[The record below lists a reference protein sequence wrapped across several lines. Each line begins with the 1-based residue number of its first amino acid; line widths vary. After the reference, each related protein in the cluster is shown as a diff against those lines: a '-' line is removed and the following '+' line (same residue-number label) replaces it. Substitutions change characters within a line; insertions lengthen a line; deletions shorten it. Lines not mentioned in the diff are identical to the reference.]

1 MPKFRVA
8 FDLDEKDAD
17 YFRDLYRKAKR
28 SASDLDAEQVIREAR
43 DVVHRVRSSKKTP
56 QFVLDAIETL
66 ADLTDLIQDADYAA
80 PKKVSDEVLAAI
92 AYFSNPED
100 LIPDQIPALGF
111 LDDAIMVKII
121 EEEFKHELWGY
132 RKFRKRR
139 DSVEQRPWS
148 SAASERLRKRLEADR
163 KDIRA
168 DIAKRQA
175 REATRRKSGSLLG
188 W

>member
-1 MPKFRVA
+1 MATFRVA
-8 FDLDEKDAD
+8 FDFDEKDAD
-17 YFRDLYRKAKR
+17 YFRDLYRRAR
-28 SASDLDAEQVIREAR
+28 RHAAELDAEQVIREAR
-43 DVVHRVRSSKKTP
+43 EVVRRVRSSKKIP
-56 QFVLDAIETL
+56 QFVLDAIGTL
-66 ADLTDLIQDADYAA
+66 ADLTDLIQDQDYAV
-80 PKKVSDEVLAAI
+80 PKKVSEEVLAAI

-139 DSVEQRPWS
+139 DSAEQRPWS
-148 SAASERLRKRLEADR
+148 SAASDRLRKRLEADR
-163 KDIRA
+163 KTIRA
-168 DIAKRQA
+168 DIARRQA
-175 REATRRKSGSLLG
+175 REATRRKSASLLG